1 MMKGINK
8 TGAFPLLLLFAGG
21 LILLF
26 ILAPIGGMILSV
38 APGHIREVM
47 AEPVVTRSIGLTLW
61 TSMAATLLFGLGAIP
76 LAYVLAR
83 YRFRGKR
90 VIQGIINLPIV
101 IPHSA
106 AGIAL
111 LGVISRDSWLG
122 GLAAS
127 VGFDLIGNPFS
138 IVIAMAFVSVP
149 FLVNAATDAFEEVP
163 EKLEQAALNL
173 GASRARVFFTVA
185 LPLARRGIL
194 TGLVMMWARGM
205 SEFGAVVIIA
215 YHPMTAPVLIYDRF
229 TSFGLR
235 YATPVAVL
243 FVLVT
248 LVLFVAMRFLAART
262 RKNRV

>member
-1 MMKGINK
+1 MRGFNK
-8 TGAFPLLLLFAGG
+8 TGVFSLILLFAGG

-26 ILAPIGGMILSV
+26 IVAPIGGMLFSV
-38 APGHIREVM
+38 APGHIREVI
-47 AEPVVTRSIGLTLW
+47 AEPVVTKSIGLTLW
-61 TSMAATLLFGLGAIP
+61 TSMAATTLFALGAIP
-76 LAYVLAR
+76 FAYILAR
-83 YRFRGKR
+83 YQFRGKK
-90 VIQGIINLPIV
+90 VLQGVINLPVV

-111 LGVISRDSWLG
+111 LGIISRDSWLG
-122 GLAAS
+122 GIAAS

-163 EKLEQAALNL
+163 DKLEQAALNL
-173 GASRARVFFTVA
+173 GASRAKVFFSVS
-185 LPLARRGIL
+185 LPLAKRGIL

-215 YHPMTAPVLIYDRF
+215 YHPMIAPVLIYDRF

-243 FVLVT
+243 FVLIT
-248 LVLFVAMRFLAART
+248 LLMFIGLRMLAAKT
-262 RKNRV
+262 WKNRM